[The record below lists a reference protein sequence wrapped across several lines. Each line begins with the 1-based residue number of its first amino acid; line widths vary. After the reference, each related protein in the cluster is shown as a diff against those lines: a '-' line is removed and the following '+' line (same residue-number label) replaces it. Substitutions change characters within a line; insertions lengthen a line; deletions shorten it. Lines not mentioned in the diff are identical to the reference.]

1 MRKGN
6 EPFGQRAKHLESKAK
21 LITHTNFMIAPKI
34 SKKGSCSW
42 FLFFGIAIHRV
53 KSKKKICK

>member
-21 LITHTNFMIAPKI
+21 LIITHTNFMIAPKI
-34 SKKGSCSW
+34 SKKDLVHGSCSLELQ
-42 FLFFGIAIHRV
+42 FIG
-53 KSKKKICK
+53 